1 MAGNS
6 FRLDFAIVHPLLFC
20 CCIASCLLL
29 FQIGSFCWIDSMK
42 ILSSLYT
49 YLLSDISFIV
59 PLLCIGKYFDA
70 LLVIHTF
77 FRWFEIETFPFVP
90 SCRFRQT
97 LLKFYINDIVF
108 LRILLNCL
116 LILSLSLCP
125 SFHQCIIG
133 NDSWECLFGIPSI

>member
-20 CCIASCLLL
+20 CCITSCLLL
-29 FQIGSFCWIDSMK
+29 FQSGSFCWVDSMK

-49 YLLSDISFIV
+49 YLLSGISFIV
-59 PLLCIGKYFDA
+59 PLLYIGTYFDV
-70 LLVIHTF
+70 LLVIHTLF
-77 FRWFEIETFPFVP
+77 SWYEIETFPFVP
-90 SCRFRQT
+90 SFRFQQI

-108 LRILLNCL
+108 LRIFLNCL
-116 LILSLSLCP
+116 LILPLSLCP
-125 SFHQCIIG
+125 SFHLCSLG